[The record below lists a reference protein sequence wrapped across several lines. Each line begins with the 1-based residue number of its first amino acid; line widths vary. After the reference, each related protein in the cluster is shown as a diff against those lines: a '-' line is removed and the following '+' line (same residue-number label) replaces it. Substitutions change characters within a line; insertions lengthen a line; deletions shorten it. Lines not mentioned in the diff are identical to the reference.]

1 MLCPR
6 LTSPAPAPSGSV
18 ARRKGSSAADPLD
31 LSSDALPHVA
41 SAAALLSTPGAPA
54 GTAVA
59 LSGIDPSATL
69 SELSSVQELLQE
81 VEDSAHQGLLD
92 ILKGHTFVGMVRGA
106 VG

>member
-1 MLCPR
+1 M
-6 LTSPAPAPSGSV
+6 
-18 ARRKGSSAADPLD
+18 
-31 LSSDALPHVA
+31 A

-92 ILKGHTFVGMVRGA
+92 ILKGHTFVGMVRRA
-106 VG
+106 VREGGWGGGERRGLGFDGCGVGECR